1 MISKVLKYS
10 FAITVVFP
18 IVFLL
23 GLSLAQQWQFPEI
36 LPQEWT
42 FQHWGNSLFKQ
53 GDILESLFLSLG
65 LSLTLASLVSVLAFF
80 MSKYIAYSKHRQLY
94 MRLTL
99 VPYILSPVV
108 LAVIFQYYFTVAN
121 LSGNFIGVL
130 IAQLFFALPFGIVIF
145 NNFWNAHLKSIEQL
159 SFTLGAS
166 SRQSLLKVILPLS
179 KPAIVLCFF
188 QSFLVSWFEYGLTQ
202 FIGLGKVKTL
212 TVMVFNFINE
222 ANVFYAALACVMLI
236 LPPILLL
243 YLNKKILILAR

>member
-1 MISKVLKYS
+1 MMSKVLKY
-10 FAITVVFP
+10 IYVLTVVFP
-18 IVFLL
+18 LVFLL

-36 LPQEWT
+36 LPQKWT
-42 FQHWGNSLFKQ
+42 LQHWENGLFQQ
-53 GDILESLFLSLG
+53 GDILKSLLLSLG
-65 LSLTLASLVSVLAFF
+65 LSLTLASLVSILAFF
-80 MSKYIAYSKHRQLY
+80 ISKYIAYSKYRQIY

-145 NNFWNAHLKSIEQL
+145 NNFWNDKLKSIEQL

-166 SRQSLLKVILPLS
+166 SRQSLMKVILPLS
-179 KPAIVLCFF
+179 KPVIVLCFF

-222 ANVFYAALACVMLI
+222 ANLFYAALACVLLV
-236 LPPILLL
+236 LPPIVLL
-243 YLNKKILILAR
+243 YMNKKVLILAR

>member
-1 MISKVLKYS
+1 MMSKLLKYTYA
-10 FAITVVFP
+10 FAVVLP

-23 GLSLAQQWQFPEI
+23 GLSLAQQWSFPEI

-42 FQHWGNSLFKQ
+42 VQHWGNSLFKR
-53 GDILESLFLSLG
+53 GDILESLLLSLG

-80 MSKYIAYSKHRQLY
+80 MSKYIAYSKYRQLY

-121 LSGNFIGVL
+121 LSGNILGVL

-145 NNFWNAHLKSIEQL
+145 NNFWNDHLKSIEQL

-166 SRQSLLKVILPLS
+166 SRQSLLKVIIPLF
-179 KPAIVLCFF
+179 KPAIILCFF

-222 ANVFYAALACVMLI
+222 ANVFYAALACVLLI
-236 LPPILLL
+236 LPPMVLL
-243 YLNKKILILAR
+243 YINKKVLILAR

>member
-10 FAITVVFP
+10 FTITVVFP

-53 GDILESLFLSLG
+53 GDILESLFLSLS

-145 NNFWNAHLKSIEQL
+145 NNFWNAYLKSIEQL

-166 SRQSLLKVILPLS
+166 AWQSLLKVILPLS
-179 KPAIVLCFF
+179 KPAIVLCFC
-188 QSFLVSWFEYGLTQ
+188 QS
-202 FIGLGKVKTL
+202 
-212 TVMVFNFINE
+212 
-222 ANVFYAALACVMLI
+222 
-236 LPPILLL
+236 
-243 YLNKKILILAR
+243 

>member
-1 MISKVLKYS
+1 MMSKILKYS
-10 FAITVVFP
+10 FVLAVVFP
-18 IVFLL
+18 LVFLL
-23 GLSLAQQWQFPEI
+23 GLSLAQQWQFPEV
-36 LPQEWT
+36 LPQQWT
-42 FQHWGNSLFKQ
+42 LQHWGNSLFQQ
-53 GDILESLFLSLG
+53 GDILKSLFLSLG
-65 LSLTLASLVSVLAFF
+65 LSLSLAGTVSVFAFF
-80 MSKYIAYSKHRQLY
+80 MSKHIAYSKHRQLY
-94 MRLTL
+94 MRFTL

-145 NNFWNAHLKSIEQL
+145 NNFWNEHLKSIEQL

-212 TVMVFNFINE
+212 TVMVFSFINE
-222 ANVFYAALACVMLI
+222 ANVFYAALACILLI
-236 LPPILLL
+236 LPPIVLL
-243 YLNKKILILAR
+243 YMNKKILILAR

>member
-1 MISKVLKYS
+1 MMSKFLKYTYA
-10 FAITVVFP
+10 FAVLFP
-18 IVFLL
+18 LVFLL
-23 GLSLAQQWQFPEI
+23 GLSLSQYWQFPEV
-36 LPQEWT
+36 LPQNWS
-42 FQHWGNSLFKQ
+42 FQHWRNSLFQQ
-53 GDILESLFLSLG
+53 GDILESLLLSLG
-65 LSLTLASLVSVLAFF
+65 LSLTLASLVSVFAFF
-80 MSKYIAYSKHRQLY
+80 FSKYIAYSQYRQLF

-121 LSGNFIGVL
+121 LSGHFIGVL
-130 IAQLFFALPFGIVIF
+130 VAQLFFALPFGIVIF
-145 NNFWNAHLKSIEQL
+145 NNFWNEKLKAIEQL

-166 SRQSLLKVILPLS
+166 PQQSLFQVILPLS

-222 ANVFYAALACVMLI
+222 ANIFYAALACVLLI
-236 LPPILLL
+236 LPPIILL
-243 YLNKKILILAR
+243 YLNKKALILAR